1 ASRPSPLG
9 RAVYLFVQSVI
20 PGFPSVIFIFSH
32 HPLYP
37 AFAHEREV
45 FGLSPLVDQQLAG
58 VVAKVATLP
67 VLWSVAW
74 VALSKAHFADRE
86 GLDTEPLTWAEVQ
99 RQLERAERA
108 ERSGLRRASSGAS
121 GTAPPTAQ
129 PPPSA

>member
-1 ASRPSPLG
+1 M
-9 RAVYLFVQSVI
+9 
-20 PGFPSVIFIFSH
+20 FIFSH

-37 AFAHEREV
+37 AFSHVHEA

-74 VALSKAHFADRE
+74 VALSKAQLADRE
-86 GLDTEPLTWAEVQ
+86 GIETEPLTWAEVQ

-108 ERSGLRRASSGAS
+108 EKAGLRRARRAV
-121 GTAPPTAQ
+121 PPERGRRLSRLR
-129 PPPSA
+129 PRSA